1 MTKPMYQT
9 YKLPDIGKWM
19 RVEIVGETTEDMK
32 IGRDNYLRT
41 YKMHD
46 ARVEYQTSQSCV
58 IRRYYR
64 M

>member
-1 MTKPMYQT
+1 MTKQMYQT
-9 YKLPDIGKWM
+9 YKLPDDGKWM
-19 RVEIVGETTEDMK
+19 RVEIVGETPEDMRV
-32 IGRDNYLRT
+32 GRDNFLRT

-46 ARVEYQTSQSCV
+46 ARVEYETGQSCV